1 MCSTFRGRADAAA
14 ADKAEEARL
23 REAAKK
29 QPRKKK
35 RGPAD
40 NMDPDIDL

>member
-1 MCSTFRGRADAAA
+1 MEQRRANAEAE
-14 ADKAEEARL
+14 KAEEARL
-23 REAAKK
+23 RAAAR
-29 QPRKKK
+29 PSRKK